1 MPDLQPMQ
9 IAGFSDE
16 NFQSSV
22 GEPYKVLINPESVK
36 LQRSID
42 YNEQQPPDSSTASQK
57 YKHTASDKLSFDI
70 VIDCTGIVDSTRT
83 NMATEI
89 STLENIVFIYQG
101 KIHRPNYVQIIWGKN
116 TMFQGVLNT
125 MDISYTLF
133 RPDGSPLRAKV
144 SMTFSQYL
152 SPALASKKQGDES
165 PDLTH
170 LVTVTDGLS
179 LPQMCQQIWNNENYY
194 VQVAKF
200 NGLNKFRNLKG
211 ISTMAFPP
219 IIPQQ
224 HVAAN

>member
-9 IAGFSDE
+9 ISGFSDE
-16 NFQSSV
+16 NYQSSV
-22 GEPYKVLINPESVK
+22 GQPYKVMINPESVK

-42 YNEQQPPDSSTASQK
+42 YNEQQPPDSSSSSQK

-70 VIDCTGIVDSTRT
+70 IIDCTGIVDGTRT
-83 NMATEI
+83 NMANEI
-89 STLENIVFIYQG
+89 TTLENIVFIYQG

-152 SPALASKKQGDES
+152 APALVSKKDGDES

-170 LVTVTDGLS
+170 LVTVTDGVS

-224 HVAAN
+224 HVAGN